1 MDRYTARLRVDYQ
14 AKKWLKVGANASY
27 SHYESNYLGDE
38 SGSTGSTNI
47 FAFANNAAPI
57 YPVYVRDGNGN
68 IMYDQN
74 GLKMYDYGDG
84 MNAGLSRP
92 FMTNFNA
99 LQGVQLDKN
108 LSNGNAFTGT
118 AFADV
123 KLFSDLTAT
132 FNIGTNLDDVR
143 FNSMYNPY
151 YGQFAASGGMVSV
164 QTQRTFEI
172 NAQQLLNYSHT
183 FAGKHRVSAMVGHEF
198 YNLKTYLLSGTKEQM
213 FSIGNL
219 ELNGSIVDSQGA
231 ASYTTEYN
239 NEGLLRPLRV

>member
-1 MDRYTARLRVDYQ
+1 
-14 AKKWLKVGANASY
+14 
-27 SHYESNYLGDE
+27 
-38 SGSTGSTNI
+38 
-47 FAFANNAAPI
+47 
-57 YPVYVRDGNGN
+57 
-68 IMYDQN
+68 MYDQN

-219 ELNGSIVDSQGA
+219 ELKVRSSIRRVLPPIRPSTTTRVTSA
-231 ASYTTEYN
+231 ASSMSSTT
-239 NEGLLRPLRV
+239 GSSSTVRTVATLRRASTPTTAGATSGRPAPHGSSTTSRGSMSIGWTC

>member
-1 MDRYTARLRVDYQ
+1 M
-14 AKKWLKVGANASY
+14 
-27 SHYESNYLGDE
+27 
-38 SGSTGSTNI
+38 
-47 FAFANNAAPI
+47 
-57 YPVYVRDGNGN
+57 
-68 IMYDQN
+68 
-74 GLKMYDYGDG
+74 
-84 MNAGLSRP
+84 
-92 FMTNFNA
+92 
-99 LQGVQLDKN
+99 
-108 LSNGNAFTGT
+108 
-118 AFADV
+118 

-213 FSIGNL
+213 FSIGIL

-239 NEGLLRPLRV
+239 NEGYFARVMYDYASKYFFSASFRRDASSRFHPDHRWGNFWSSARMGSSRARTSWPTPRAGSTT